1 MSGPELQLNFGAAE
15 PLRLPFDGD
24 RFRSFHAGP
33 APLSDVSQAALTAL
47 TQPVDFPPLAAM
59 CVPGDRVV
67 IVLDRLLPSVDI
79 ILEHVLRLL
88 QTAGVEADHLTF
100 LQPARLPS
108 WLPPDL
114 KAAVPNPWRD
124 AVTWKIHDPTH
135 ADHTG
140 YLATSVSGERIYLAR
155 DLLDADV
162 VVPLFRAGFDTIAGY
177 RSPGGLL
184 YPWLSHAE
192 AFQKTLGEGHPEL
205 RPDSDRPLR
214 QLEDEIC
221 WLLGVQFSVGV
232 VPSRT
237 PGQAAA
243 IFGGQF
249 EAVQRQ
255 AQKLLS
261 LAWSLQLDRRA
272 ETVVLS
278 VAEPGDHVGWEEIGA
293 ALAVAQNL
301 VVRDGRI
308 IILSSLAADAGPG
321 LDMLRSSRSPKAAL
335 QRMRK
340 EMPPDLL
347 SSTQIASA
355 AAWAHVSL
363 LSRLDSELIEELHLT
378 PLSAPTEAERLIAAS
393 EDVVLI
399 DGAEHVWGEIA
410 AE

>member
-1 MSGPELQLNFGAAE
+1 M
-15 PLRLPFDGD
+15 
-24 RFRSFHAGP
+24 
-33 APLSDVSQAALTAL
+33 
-47 TQPVDFPPLAAM
+47 
-59 CVPGDRVV
+59 
-67 IVLDRLLPSVDI
+67 
-79 ILEHVLRLL
+79 
-88 QTAGVEADHLTF
+88 QTAGVEPDQLTI
-100 LQPARLPS
+100 LQPGCSSSKRTLDS
-108 WLPPDL
+108 
-114 KAAVPNPWRD
+114 KAELTDPWRD
-124 AVTWKIHDPTH
+124 AIAWKIHDPGH
-135 ADHTG
+135 SDNTG

-162 VVPLFRAGFDTIAGY
+162 VLPLFRAGFDSIAGY

-184 YPWLSHAE
+184 YPWLSNAD

-221 WLLGVQFSVGV
+221 WLLGIQFSVGV
-232 VPSRT
+232 VPSRI

-255 AQKLLS
+255 TQKLLNHS
-261 LAWSLQLDRRA
+261 WSLQLDRRA

-278 VAEPGDHVGWEEIGA
+278 VAEHGDRVGWEEIGA

-308 IILSSLAADAGPG
+308 IVLSSLTVEPGPG
-321 LDMLRSSRSPKAAL
+321 LDLLRSSRSPKAAL

-347 SSTQIASA
+347 SCTQIASA
-355 AAWAHVSL
+355 AAWANVSL
-363 LSRLDSELIEELHLT
+363 LSRLDAALVEDLQLT
-378 PLSAPTEAERLIAAS
+378 PLSAPQEAERLIGLS

-410 AE
+410 AD